1 MDQAQERGAPKTK
14 YDTSVVLGDV
24 LQINSSLAN
33 EKKMQ
38 KEHSKEEDEEF
49 YVAQNNDDNDESSI
63 EYQP

>member
-1 MDQAQERGAPKTK
+1 M
-14 YDTSVVLGDV
+14 YV

-63 EYQP
+63 ADQPKELSDDNLGILAMLF